1 MKRKISRF
9 RLILLISFAVVLL
22 SIITCRI
29 FFYIPV
35 SDIVK
40 VETYRVTGGWA
51 YKILLNDRVYID
63 QPFIPGLPGKKP
75 FPDQKS
81 ALQAAKIV
89 KTKMIQGNI
98 PHFSRDDMQK
108 LDIDSMDGSHQ
119 TLP

>member
-9 RLILLISFAVVLL
+9 RLILLIAFAFALL
-22 SIITCRI
+22 SIITCLV
-29 FFYIPV
+29 FFNNPV
-35 SDIVK
+35 SDILK
-40 VETYRVTGGWA
+40 IETYRVPGGWA
-51 YKILLNDRVYID
+51 YKILLDDRVYID

-98 PHFSRDDMQK
+98 PHFSREDMNK
-108 LDIDSMDGSHQ
+108 LDMDSMDESDQ
-119 TLP
+119 AVP